1 MERKDITIPVF
12 NGEDY
17 RIWKK
22 RITMFPR
29 FKGCDTVITRVKTNT
44 DNADWDKNDQKAI
57 NII

>member
-22 RITMFPR
+22 RITTFLR
-29 FKGCDTVITRVKTNT
+29 FKGCDSVITRVKTNT
-44 DNADWDKNDQKAI
+44 DNADWDKNDQ
-57 NII
+57 